1 MPDLKAEG
9 TLVTSEHHCVVT
21 KHATIKMAD
30 TRGRAASPSRAI
42 RNRSREKDRVKEP
55 EKTEEKPSIDR
66 EKVMFVLVVFAS
78 REMR

>member
-1 MPDLKAEG
+1 MPWLEAEG

-21 KHATIKMAD
+21 KHVTVKMAD
-30 TRGRAASPSRAI
+30 TRGRAPSPSRAN

-66 EKVMFVLVVFAS
+66 EKVNVVVFIS